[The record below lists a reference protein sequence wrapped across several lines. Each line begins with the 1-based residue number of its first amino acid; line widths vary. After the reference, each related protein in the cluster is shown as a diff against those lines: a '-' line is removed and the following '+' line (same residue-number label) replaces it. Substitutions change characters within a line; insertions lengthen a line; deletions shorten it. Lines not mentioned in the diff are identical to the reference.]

1 MDILLGI
8 HSLVRWVILLV
19 AVVAIAKLAY
29 GWLRAGAYDSADRG
43 LVMGYS
49 GLLDLQALLGLV
61 LLFGNAFVLGEGFP
75 MPRIL
80 HAIVM
85 ILAVITGHLAGRGR
99 SDPAKTRYR
108 RALAAIAGSLVLVL
122 LGIILIM
129 AGQGS

>member
-1 MDILLGI
+1 MDFLLGI
-8 HSLVRWVILLV
+8 HALVRWVILLV
-19 AVVAIAKLAY
+19 AVVAIIKLAY
-29 GWLRAGAYDSADRG
+29 GWLRAGVYDNIDRG

-49 GLLDLQALLGLV
+49 GLLDAQALLGFV
-61 LLFGNAFVLGEGFP
+61 LLFGNAFMLGEGFP

-85 ILAVITGHLAGRGR
+85 IVAVITGHLAGRGK
-99 SDPAKTRYR
+99 SDPAKARYR

-122 LGIILIM
+122 IGIIIIM